1 MEKLAQGGEGINK
14 SCYRS
19 NLSQTSDKVVDPLGA
34 LQGPRIGAS
43 TDKKPVARQM
53 CERSC
58 GVAMFGINPVDNC
71 GELQRKE

>member
-1 MEKLAQGGEGINK
+1 MEKLAGGSINK

-34 LQGPRIGAS
+34 LQGPRISAS
-43 TDKKPVARQM
+43 TDEKPVARQM

-58 GVAMFGINPVDNC
+58 GVAVFGINSIDN
-71 GELQRKE
+71 GGKLQRKE